1 MNIVFMGTPQFAVE
15 SLKILLSSNHI
26 IVCVVTT
33 PDKPAGRGLLL
44 KESNVKNFCKN
55 INIPILQPT
64 SLKDENFIKQLID
77 YNADVFVVVAFRML
91 PEAIWKI
98 PPKGTINLHASL
110 LPDYRGAA
118 PINWAIINGEKIT
131 GVTTFFIEK
140 EIDTGNIIDFTEV
153 EIKETDNAETL
164 HDRLMIT
171 GSKLLL
177 KTIDLIDTGN
187 FETQQQKQFIINEN
201 TLKKAPKLNK
211 DICYI
216 NWKSNVI
223 SIYNKIRGLSPYPCS
238 WAYLKNTVTGEKNIL
253 KIYRAEIIESS
264 EFHEPYKIISD
275 GKTYMYITANDG
287 LISLLDVKPEGKNK
301 MQIKDFLNGIKNINN
316 FEIN

>member
-15 SLKILLSSNHI
+15 SLKILLNSNHN

-287 LISLLDVKPEGKNK
+287 LISLLEVKPEGKNK